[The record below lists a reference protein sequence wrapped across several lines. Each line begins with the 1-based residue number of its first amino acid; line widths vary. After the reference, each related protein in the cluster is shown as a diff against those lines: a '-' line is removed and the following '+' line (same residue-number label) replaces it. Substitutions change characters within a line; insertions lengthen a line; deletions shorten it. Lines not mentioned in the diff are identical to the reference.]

1 MLPKHLITPR
11 DDITPHSHQRLA
23 RYWCGDDDHLLSYLH
38 HLDNYGEASFLESLD
53 CQTGANTMSSPSSM
67 KAVHYEKPFQVSVRE
82 IPVPKIEHP
91 DDVIIKV
98 TTAGMLRAM
107 TNRDG
112 DG

>member
-1 MLPKHLITPR
+1 
-11 DDITPHSHQRLA
+11 
-23 RYWCGDDDHLLSYLH
+23 
-38 HLDNYGEASFLESLD
+38 
-53 CQTGANTMSSPSSM
+53 M